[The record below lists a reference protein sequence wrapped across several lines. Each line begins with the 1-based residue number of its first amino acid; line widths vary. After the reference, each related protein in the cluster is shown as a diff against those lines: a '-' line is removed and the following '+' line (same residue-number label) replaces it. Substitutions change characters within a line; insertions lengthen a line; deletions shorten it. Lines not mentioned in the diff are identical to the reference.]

1 MECYLLSRPVGEE
14 RKLVRGYR
22 RRMHHIWKEQYATEI
37 TEQRL
42 RDQARMIKKNEW
54 ITKVELENIR
64 KKVLQKEK
72 DIEVNNNDNTGEQ
85 FYGRRK
91 KRICTRTNPPRL
103 IQRIWRRGKTMIQGI
118 RFDERQQ

>member
-1 MECYLLSRPVGEE
+1 MECYFLSSPVDEE

-64 KKVLQKEK
+64 KKVLQK
-72 DIEVNNNDNTGEQ
+72 DTGER

-91 KRICTRTNPPRL
+91 KRICTRMKPPRL
-103 IQRIWRRGKTMIQGI
+103 RQRIWRRGEDHDTGY
-118 RFDERQQ
+118 